1 MSKKD
6 QASNKNKWQEIDEEA
21 GTNELEDLL
30 EDETVALDEATTE
43 GLEFPSHQ
51 ALEDQLTAAEQKVA
65 EFKEKAILAHA
76 ELENVRKRAERD
88 VQNAHK
94 YGAEK
99 LLSDMLPVI
108 DSLTRAIEGPEPTDS
123 ASKGMYDGIVLTLE
137 LFEKT
142 LTKYGVEVI
151 APEVGE
157 TFNPEQHEAMS
168 AVPNSGQPENT
179 VVQVLQKGYSLNGR
193 VLRAAM
199 VMVAQ

>member
-6 QASNKNKWQEIDEEA
+6 DTSKNKWQELDEDAAVNEVEGELDDEVTEEA
-21 GTNELEDLL
+21 G
-30 EDETVALDEATTE
+30 E

-51 ALEDQLTAAEQKVA
+51 QLEDQLTAAEQKVA
-65 EFKEKAILAHA
+65 EFKDKAILAHA

-94 YGAEK
+94 YGSEK

-108 DSLTRAIEGPEPTDS
+108 DSLTRALEGPEPSDEQ
-123 ASKGMYDGIVLTLE
+123 AKAMRQGIELTLDM
-137 LFEKT
+137 FEKT

-151 APEVGE
+151 APETGE
-157 TFNPEQHEAMS
+157 TFNPELHEAMS